1 MKKIMLKILTK
12 SGKKQHNNATKHKI
26 QKQKQ
31 DIENNEKHLKDNRTV
46 NTIKSIIFTTKCKI
60 DKLRFRDPL
69 ANNVVNPNLYFYRP
83 PPLIPPNSVSFSFI
97 NQKQ

>member
-1 MKKIMLKILTK
+1 MQKIMLKILTK

-83 PPLIPPNSVSFSFI
+83 PPLIPPNSVSFPFI
-97 NQKQ
+97 TQKQ